1 MNKDKSVK
9 DFTEKFG
16 KLTESNKKY
25 IVAIQQAL
33 LYAQD
38 AERDVKEKQCEKV
51 S

>member
-1 MNKDKSVK
+1 MNKEKSVK
-9 DFTEKFG
+9 DFADKFG
-16 KLTESNKKY
+16 RLTESNQKY

-38 AERDVKEKQCEKV
+38 AEKDVKEKQCEKV